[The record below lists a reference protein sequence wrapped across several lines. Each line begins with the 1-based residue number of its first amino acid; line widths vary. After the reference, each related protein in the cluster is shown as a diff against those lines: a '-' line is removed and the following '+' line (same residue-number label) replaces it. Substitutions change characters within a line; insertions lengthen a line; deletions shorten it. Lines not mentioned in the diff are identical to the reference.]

1 MGAPLRVQAAIAGWL
16 AVLAAGSCRSPDAEV
31 APNALSPA
39 ATAGASSS
47 PAAPPPL
54 PVLRASTPSS
64 AAASVPLPVV
74 ATDWCI
80 DGLTPL
86 DEETCYL
93 LPDPADAAVPPP
105 LLVYLHGIVPP
116 TPTSPQKERVE
127 LAVLHAARRAHA
139 AALVPRGVRGIG
151 PSGAHDWWAWPTDPG
166 AYAKYAAGMV
176 AKWADARRRL
186 ERLAGAPFAH
196 TYLAGSSNGA
206 YFLTALALRGDLESL
221 GFPVDGY
228 GAMSGGSAG
237 GRAAS
242 ALPAVHLPFY
252 VGYGTYDESTRRGA
266 RALAAL
272 LEQAQ
277 WPTKRSELPFG
288 HGARE
293 EYLDEAFAFWAREA
307 LTR

>member
-1 MGAPLRVQAAIAGWL
+1 MSARRRRQGSRVARTH
-16 AVLAAGSCRSPDAEV
+16 AVLLALVACRSPSADV
-31 APNALSPA
+31 APSAPAPLPASPA
-39 ATAGASSS
+39 
-47 PAAPPPL
+47 PAAPPAPA
-54 PVLRASTPSS
+54 PAP
-64 AAASVPLPVV
+64 APPPAPI

-93 LPDPADAAVPPP
+93 LPDPADAAASPPP

-116 TPTSPQKERVE
+116 TATSPQKERVE
-127 LAVLHAARRAHA
+127 LAVLHAARRAGA
-139 AALVPRGVRGIG
+139 AALIPRGVRGIG
-151 PSGAHDWWAWPTDPG
+151 PSGAHDWWAWPTEPG

-176 AKWADARRRL
+176 AKWIDARKRL
-186 ERLAGAPFAH
+186 ERIAGAPFAR
-196 TYLAGSSNGA
+196 TYLAGSSSGA
-206 YFLTALALRGDLESL
+206 YFLTALALRGELASW
-221 GFPVDGY
+221 GFTVSGY

-242 ALPAVHLPFY
+242 ALPPLRTPFY
-252 VGYGTYDESTRRGA
+252 VGYGAYDESTRDGA

-272 LEQAQ
+272 LEQAK
-277 WPTKRSELPFG
+277 WPTRLRSLPCG

-307 LTR
+307 K